1 MLMSNSQ
8 EEVLHFSSFYYML
21 NNKNIQIVPTAQISD
36 SVHIRFGT
44 TFASNRMKKK
54 ILNVVF
60 VSKHMQL
67 KICARLTNH
76 NWMTV
81 WFYQYFLKG

>member
-1 MLMSNSQ
+1 MSNSQ

-21 NNKNIQIVPTAQISD
+21 NNKNIQIVPTDQISD

-44 TFASNRMKKK
+44 TFTSNRMEKKKK

-67 KICARLTNH
+67 KQFGFINT
-76 NWMTV
+76 
-81 WFYQYFLKG
+81 F